1 MSKLVVV
8 IAPFAPHIAEELW
21 ERLGMK
27 GSVCDAQWPEWNEA
41 YLVENEVNMTV
52 SFNGKARFQKTFAAD
67 ASRDDIEKATLAD
80 DRSKHYMDGK
90 SVVKVIVVPK
100 RIVNIVLK

>member
-1 MSKLVVV
+1 MTTNYQLRYAAHPADAKSYDTS
-8 IAPFAPHIAEELW
+8 
-21 ERLGMK
+21 RLR
-27 GSVCDAQWPEWNEA
+27 SDFLIDN
-41 YLVENEVNMTV
+41 LFVENEVNMTV

>member
-1 MSKLVVV
+1 MAGVERGLSRGKRGE
-8 IAPFAPHIAEELW
+8 HDRELQ
-21 ERLGMK
+21 RK
-27 GSVCDAQWPEWNEA
+27 GSLPED
-41 YLVENEVNMTV
+41 
-52 SFNGKARFQKTFAAD
+52 FAAD